1 MLDELGLGPAVEW
14 LTGNFSTRHA
24 IPVSLALAQLPEI
37 SGECATAIFRIL
49 QESLTNVAKHA
60 NATAVSVTLCSERGE
75 IDLEVSDNGGGIPM
89 ARRNN
94 ATLACSAW
102 KSEQSILEARCL
114 SQRSGPWHDRARAV
128 AVASGAAR
136 GTRMI
141 ELSIADD
148 HTMFREGLKQLLAVA
163 NHVSISGE
171 ARNGEELLAHLA
183 GRKNDV
189 ILLDMTMPGRSGV
202 VLIRESRAR
211 YSNARTFV
219 LDTHEEQQFIV
230 EALKAG
236 AHGYVTKNSAPDQ
249 LILGIERI
257 AAGEQ
262 FVSASASQ
270 GIIRQLCSAAELTA
284 ARLSYRE
291 REVLDLIV
299 AGNSVSAIANAL
311 STSIK
316 IPPARTRRT

>member
-1 MLDELGLGPAVEW
+1 
-14 LTGNFSTRHA
+14 
-24 IPVSLALAQLPEI
+24 
-37 SGECATAIFRIL
+37 
-49 QESLTNVAKHA
+49 
-60 NATAVSVTLCSERGE
+60 
-75 IDLEVSDNGGGIPM
+75 
-89 ARRNN
+89 
-94 ATLACSAW
+94 
-102 KSEQSILEARCL
+102 
-114 SQRSGPWHDRARAV
+114 
-128 AVASGAAR
+128 
-136 GTRMI
+136 MI
-141 ELSIADD
+141 ELLIADD

-183 GRKNDV
+183 GRKCDV

-202 VLIRESRAR
+202 VLIRELRAR
-211 YSNARTFV
+211 YPNVRILV
-219 LDTHEEQQFIV
+219 LSMHEEQQFIV

-270 GIIRQLCSAAELTA
+270 GIIRQLCSAARA
-284 ARLSYRE
+284 APHTRLSYRE
-291 REVLDLIV
+291 RQVLDLIV

-311 STSIK
+311 SISIK
-316 IPPARTRRT
+316 TASTHKKNLMEKLEVSSTAEIVRYAVRHELSR